1 MLRALETSELE
12 EWTNGE
18 KVCDSIAEEVAL
30 KQAIEKGE
38 GMCGGVALY
47 EGIYE
52 GQRTYDRAC
61 IRNSVEASVGEG
73 GMGTKSQHLVTT
85 VSLWPEIIGV

>member
-18 KVCDSIAEEVAL
+18 KACDSVAEEVAL
-30 KQAIEKGE
+30 KQAIEKGG

-47 EGIYE
+47 EGIYKV
-52 GQRTYDRAC
+52 QRTYDRAR
-61 IRNSVEASVGEG
+61 IRNSVEASVGSG
-73 GMGTKSQHLVTT
+73 DGNQIPVPGSYYKPLA
-85 VSLWPEIIGV
+85 